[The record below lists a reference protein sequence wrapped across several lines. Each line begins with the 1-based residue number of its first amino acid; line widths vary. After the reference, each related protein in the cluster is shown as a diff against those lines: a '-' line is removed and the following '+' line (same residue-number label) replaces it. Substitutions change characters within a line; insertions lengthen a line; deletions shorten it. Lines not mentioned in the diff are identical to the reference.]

1 MKCFNDNLL
10 PAVKAIPLVSDRTE
24 TVEEEV
30 REEVEV
36 DAKVKKSLQTL
47 GLEVG
52 VSEFEIRKAYRELS
66 LQYHPEKEGSS
77 IEDQTKYQEV
87 QEAYKLLAT
96 DFLDEDKIFFDFSN
110 EEDLKELEDLKK
122 KDYFFSCYLKQE
134 VEHEFKRVLGKEF
147 KRVLG
152 KLKPDEKIVDFMFPE
167 QREIFKN

>member
-66 LQYHPEKEGSS
+66 LQYHPKKEGSS

-87 QEAYKLLAT
+87 QEAYKLLAA
-96 DFLDEDKIFFDFSN
+96 DFLAEDKIFFDYSN
-110 EEDLKELEDLKK
+110 EGDLKELEDLKT
-122 KDYFFSCYLKQE
+122 KDSTFSYCLQD
-134 VEHEFKRVLGKEF
+134 VENEFKRVLD
-147 KRVLG
+147 
-152 KLKPDEKIVDFMFPE
+152 KLKPKESIGDFMLSE
-167 QREIFKN
+167 QREMLKN